1 MKKRGSLYIILAVLL
16 AALLA
21 AGGCGKSSAN
31 EQEEGAAGA
40 APVSTVKARL
50 GLLNDST
57 TVSGKLEAVQSAN
70 VVAKIPGK
78 VAAVHVDIGSV
89 VKAGQLMVTLEND
102 TQKAAVS
109 QAAAGVAQAKA
120 GLARAEADLITAKAS
135 YQVDKANYERNK
147 ELLAADAISQSAF
160 ESIELTY
167 KKSKENVERTLPAA
181 LASSRA
187 ALQSAQ
193 AALQSAQ
200 ATYNDT
206 LIKAPFS
213 GVVTARNINPGEMA
227 SSAAPVV
234 TVVNLDKVIVKA
246 TVNEDMVNQLKQG
259 QEVTVKVGAISAEPF
274 KGIVSNI
281 ALAADSASKAFPIK
295 VQIDNSKHQLKP
307 GMFAEVQLS
316 KDRAKALLVPREA
329 VVREGD
335 KDVVWTVKNG
345 TAGKQEVKAG
355 ESDGKQIIILSGLAE
370 GDEVVTAGQES
381 LQDGAKVNVRN

>member
-16 AALLA
+16 VALLA

-31 EQEEGAAGA
+31 EPKEGAEGA
-40 APVSTVKARL
+40 VPVSTVKAQL

-259 QEVTVKVGAISAEPF
+259 QEVMVKVGAISAEPF

-345 TAGKQEVKAG
+345 TAGKREVKAG
-355 ESDGKQIIILSGLAE
+355 ESDGKQIIILSGLNE
-370 GDEVVTAGQES
+370 GDEVVAAGQES